1 MTKRMVGAA
10 CLWGIAVVAG
20 LVLAAPPSVLPTAA
34 EIAFERSAAPPT
46 ADVGAGLVRAR

>member
-1 MTKRMVGAA
+1 VADSAAVAEARRILGAA
-10 CLWGIAVVAG
+10 HAMIIGRG
-20 LVLAAPPSVLPTAA
+20 LPTAA